1 MNTNNEIF
9 ISYSHL
15 NNKWLDKTVVA
26 LKPLIREEKII
37 AWDDRQIR
45 PGQNWK
51 AEIDK
56 ALKQTSIAILLV
68 TPEFLASDFIMKD
81 EVSYF
86 LEKQKLG
93 ELTILW
99 ISVSPSFTKFYPVF
113 EEIQC
118 INNPKMPLDSLSK
131 SAQNEVFLK
140 LTGTVLELVE
150 ANKDV

>member
-15 NNKWLDKTVVA
+15 NDKWLDKTVTA

-51 AEIDK
+51 TEIDK

-68 TPEFLASDFIMKD
+68 TPEFLASEFIMKK
-81 EVSYF
+81 EVPYF
-86 LEKQKLG
+86 LKKQKLG
-93 ELTILW
+93 QLTILW
-99 ISVSPSFTKFYPVF
+99 ISISPSFTKFYPVF